1 MAFAGA
7 LCAPAFAASVLG
19 SPEAALSVGWVIAW
33 GIAGSM
39 VGSWLAYWPG
49 RLGRPP
55 RDRSVGAIPLIAAP

>member
-33 GIAGSM
+33 GVAALG
-39 VGSWLAYWPG
+39 LAVPA
-49 RLGRPP
+49 L
-55 RDRSVGAIPLIAAP
+55 